1 MRHSEFYIKRVM
13 NYGYTRK
20 EAINILDG
28 KNPDESDFITLP
40 F

>member
-1 MRHSEFYIKRVM
+1 MGREVAIRKIM
-13 NYGYTRK
+13 NLGYNRK

-28 KNPDESDFITLP
+28 KNSDGGELITLP

>member
-1 MRHSEFYIKRVM
+1 MEHCEYDIKMVM
-13 NYGYTRK
+13 SFGYNRK

-28 KNPDESDFITLP
+28 KNTDGTKTVELP